1 MVHGDSCPMWGDT
14 GNNPNSSR
22 WVVATGLW
30 LSLFVE
36 EIFPTVWKAAVT
48 GWRWQGNSS
57 FGSPAVTGWRWQG
70 NSSFGSPPP
79 LGAREQQP
87 VSLLTLPE
95 DPLLWTP
102 DLAESFRVALLCRSR
117 YFGRSPS
124 WPCVWWH
131 HVRVYHDSCQRKLPV
146 SPKIFLISHNSHW
159 PHPSFPLLSHCT
171 GVLISLSS
179 CKIIK
184 TM

>member
-1 MVHGDSCPMWGDT
+1 MSCGHRFVTQPLCRRNISHCLEGCT
-14 GNNPNSSR
+14 CSH
-22 WVVATGLW
+22 
-30 LSLFVE
+30 VE
-36 EIFPTVWKAAVT
+36 E
-48 GWRWQGNSS
+48 
-57 FGSPAVTGWRWQG
+57 GSCLPPAVTGWRWQG

-102 DLAESFRVALLCRSR
+102 DLAESFRVTLLCRSR

-131 HVRVYHDSCQRKLPV
+131 YIRVYHDSCQRKLLV
-146 SPKIFLISHNSHW
+146 SPKMFLISHSSHW

>member
-57 FGSPAVTGWRWQG
+57 FGSP
-70 NSSFGSPPP
+70 PP

-102 DLAESFRVALLCRSR
+102 DLAESFRIALLCRSR
-117 YFGRSPS
+117 YFGHSPS